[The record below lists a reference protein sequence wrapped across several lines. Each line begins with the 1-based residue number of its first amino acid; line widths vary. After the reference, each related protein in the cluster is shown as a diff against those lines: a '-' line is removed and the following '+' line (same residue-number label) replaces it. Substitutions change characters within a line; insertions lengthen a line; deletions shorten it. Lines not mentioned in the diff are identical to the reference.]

1 MKAEST
7 STRLGMLTPSS
18 NTVLEPLTF
27 DMLANQSNISVH
39 FSRFRVLK
47 ISLESDSLGQFSY
60 DPMLE
65 AADLLADAQVQS
77 ICWNGTS
84 SGWLGFE
91 KDRTLIAEIEARTG
105 IKACSSILAM
115 NELLTKFNAK
125 KIGFVTPYLNEIQ
138 QKILN
143 NYRSEGY
150 EIAGEKHLGDPG
162 NFSFATYSEA
172 EILELCRAVA
182 NERPDAILI
191 FCTNFRGARLAPI
204 IEKETGITVLDSVS
218 TALWKSIKVA
228 GEEPKK
234 IRGWGRLFDV

>member
-47 ISLESDSLGQFSY
+47 ISLESDSLGQFTY

-218 TALWKSIKVA
+218 TALWKSIQVA

>member
-1 MKAEST
+1 MNAESA

-27 DMLANQSNISVH
+27 DMLANQSKISVH

-47 ISLESDSLGQFSY
+47 ISLDSDSLGQFSY

-91 KDRTLIAEIEARTG
+91 NDRTLIAEIEARTG

-182 NERPDAILI
+182 KERPDAILI

-204 IEKETGITVLDSVS
+204 VEKETGITVLDSVS

>member
-1 MKAEST
+1 
-7 STRLGMLTPSS
+7 
-18 NTVLEPLTF
+18 
-27 DMLANQSNISVH
+27 
-39 FSRFRVLK
+39 
-47 ISLESDSLGQFSY
+47 
-60 DPMLE
+60 
-65 AADLLADAQVQS
+65 
-77 ICWNGTS
+77 
-84 SGWLGFE
+84 
-91 KDRTLIAEIEARTG
+91 
-105 IKACSSILAM
+105 M

-125 KIGFVTPYLNEIQ
+125 RIGFVTPYLNEIQ

-182 NERPDAILI
+182 KERPDAILI

-204 IEKETGITVLDSVS
+204 VEKETGITVLDSVS

>member
-1 MKAEST
+1 MISDLA
-7 STRLGMLTPSS
+7 STRLGMLAPSS
-18 NTVLEPLTF
+18 NTVLEPLSF
-27 DMLANQSNISVH
+27 SMLANQPNISVH

-47 ISLESDSLGQFSY
+47 ISLEADSLDQFNNG
-60 DPMLE
+60 PRLE
-65 AADLLADAQVQS
+65 AADLLADAKVQS

-91 KDRTLIAEIEARTG
+91 KDSALIAEIEDRTG

-125 KIGFVTPYLNEIQ
+125 RISFVSPYLAEIQ

-143 NYRSEGY
+143 NYRLEGY
-150 EIAGEKHLGDPG
+150 EIVSEKHLGDPG
-162 NFSFATYSEA
+162 NFSFATYTEA
-172 EILELCRAVA
+172 DILELCRAVA

-191 FCTNFRGARLAPI
+191 FCTNFRGARLAPL
-204 IEKETGITVLDSVS
+204 IEEETGITVLDSVS
-218 TALWKSIKVA
+218 TALWKSIQVA
-228 GEEPKK
+228 GGEPKT